1 MPPPPQPEQL
11 TGGALL
17 GTGGEPG
24 PFPPVPGWGGPGLWT
39 RTLPER
45 AGGPGR
51 GSSHRSANKRAP
63 TTIRAQAGPWGLAAL
78 RGATFLSHG
87 WAGGAARGALGLVA
101 FGHQY
106 LMTPVPH
113 SHGSAVFPTQ
123 SAAEGD
129 GCLGRNRLPAAFR
142 DRRLET
148 GAGVPGG
155 REPSLL
161 PVTQTR
167 NILTARNGAAALR
180 AGR

>member
-24 PFPPVPGWGGPGLWT
+24 PFPPVPGLGGPGLWT

-51 GSSHRSANKRAP
+51 GSSHRSTNKRAP

-87 WAGGAARGALGLVA
+87 WAGGAARGGTGLSGLWPSVSDDTGTA
-101 FGHQY
+101 QPRQRS
-106 LMTPVPH
+106 LSNTV
-113 SHGSAVFPTQ
+113 S
-123 SAAEGD
+123 
-129 GCLGRNRLPAAFR
+129 CRRGRLFR
-142 DRRLET
+142 KE
-148 GAGVPGG
+148 
-155 REPSLL
+155 
-161 PVTQTR
+161 
-167 NILTARNGAAALR
+167 
-180 AGR
+180 